1 MSEWKNL
8 MSSEIRQK
16 RIITIDLLRGISIF
30 MMLMAHIETY
40 WLESESF
47 WLIGIKFL
55 IVQIMGT
62 SNFTFV
68 AGIGFAYSFQNNLKK
83 SKSRN
88 LTIKKTLSHT
98 IILIIV
104 SFIFNGLQVLIGG
117 LGLSGLWAWNI
128 LQCIAFCRLFGI
140 LILLVSKYFRF
151 IIAIIWIFLT
161 EIVISWMLPIYQV
174 ESFAR
179 IVFLLFFNP
188 IHGDGFLIFFP
199 FFIFGTLFGEFIQ
212 NFTSKDKIST
222 ENKDLTKKS
231 SRILEKWFLIGL
243 GLFIFG
249 LIIGLKPAGAERDYY
264 ELIKWINTHPNIDIS
279 SLPFFIMPNSYA
291 WVLFCAGWQIMFAIV
306 SFYIIDLKGYFPKS
320 SNIFNIFGKYSLSIY
335 FGHYLLL
342 YFPFFID
349 PNFSLNHINIWFFFI
364 GFEAIIWLIFYYLD
378 KKQHYKIS
386 LEFLIAVFSRK
397 LNSFLNNKSKD
408 SNQ

>member
-1 MSEWKNL
+1 MSEWKNS

-16 RIITIDLLRGISIF
+16 RVFTIDLLRGISIF

-68 AGIGFAYSFQNNLKK
+68 AGIGFAFSFKNNMKK
-83 SKSRN
+83 SKSLK
-88 LTIKKTLSHT
+88 LTIRKSLSHT

-140 LILLVSKYFRF
+140 LILLISKYFRF

-161 EIVISWMLPIYQV
+161 EIVIAWMLPIYQV

-188 IHGDGFLIFFP
+188 IHGDGILIFFP

-222 ENKDLTKKS
+222 DNKDITKKS

-306 SFYIIDLKGYFPKS
+306 SFYIIDLKGHFPKS

-397 LNSFLNNKSKD
+397 LNSFLNNKS
-408 SNQ
+408 NQ